1 MSFQFTALKT
11 ACPICNGQS
20 RGRNRGGRECKAVG
34 ELVFCITGL
43 DLPVPPGWVFTKLD
57 KNGLFG
63 IFAPDNGK
71 ISEADKER
79 IKRERDLL
87 RAKRLEEEA
96 KRLSLSLSVSQ
107 RDKEIRKIISQ
118 LSLSEKHRQDLHRRG
133 LNDSQIKAGL
143 FRSVQAWQKLEF
155 EVDHR
160 LAGVSIDGRS
170 LITQSGYICPTWNAD
185 GLITGWQ
192 LRADDTENGKYKWPS
207 SNIKKRPN
215 GPTSHLK
222 ETGELPI
229 TICRP
234 DGDIQR
240 IGLCEGILKPWVA
253 GQLSGWLFVGA
264 AGGNFKS
271 SKIQLQ
277 ATLQQLGQGTITY
290 FPDAGAANNRHV
302 LNRDCNTLTLLQSWG
317 YEVEV
322 ADWGQWFDK
331 EAGDIDEI
339 LTSNPSI
346 TYKPTAE
353 YLRLASPSYNPIDDS
368 EFDWSE
374 PDPELVAQHN
384 QWLENEEIIAS
395 ETAKER
401 QRQWQESYPE
411 RAHGEW
417 HQLSHLTKKPN
428 KQFSERYLTLDLAE
442 DIKPGFI
449 FVKSAMGTGK
459 TELLKHITSMF
470 ECGNIMSYRNSLL
483 MNLCERLQGKVDFVW
498 NLDTGDNK
506 LNQTWRQSRDWL
518 ALCIDSI
525 FKTIP
530 KKVLILEEVS
540 KLLDHALRGATCKR
554 LRAKILNRFAD
565 FIREAEYIICL
576 DADLA
581 NPDINYLQSLDPSK
595 QSYIYHNTF
604 KPWSWDI
611 TFFDGLVNPV
621 EYKPNSKGPFLSNL
635 IDSIVD
641 GKKCLVVGDTQVSLQ
656 AIEAK
661 IKRLFPD
668 IITTRC
674 DSFTK
679 ADNPEEIGDFL
690 TNPNEYIK
698 QVQPSVVFL
707 SPTAESSLDITVEH
721 FDEVWGLFCG
731 VVSSQS
737 AMQLLGRYRIPVPR
751 FIFARE
757 YTINAS
763 DNHSPFPKVVKKQL
777 HKKNFEIIQQ
787 IALQNYLEATNKPEE
802 EADLFDMIAALSQI
816 IDLESRTWKDPHLEA
831 VVNYQAR
838 DNYQKTNFRACLKE
852 LLKEA
857 GHSIISLTT
866 PDDRSISM
874 EREQILIDRA
884 KKISEAKDITKE
896 AAEALMLKMES
907 TSEERWQIEKA
918 LLRDKLPGVE
928 LTPEFIYWCKYDEPQ
943 ILSQLKLYWH
953 WKNKGSAQNADRKK
967 WAGALKYHTPLW
979 DIHCS
984 SLKLAV
990 IDELNI
996 EQFLDDGEYTNN
1008 DPKALSF
1015 FEACLTQHKHRLKLA
1030 LGINVTPEYG
1040 PVRLI
1045 KHILDRVAINF
1056 SGKQRRL
1063 ASGERQRFY
1072 KAVLPEATGFSL
1084 DVLKAYEL
1092 RFCNLINQPENTGIP
1107 TNGDTLND
1115 EVSQT
1120 SFLGNYSIVESVT
1133 SSIEPVS
1140 EPENTGTSNNTG
1152 ISNNTNIPETG
1163 LSQTSFIVSYPIE
1176 ESATNTIQPAPE
1188 PENTGTPTNTDTP
1201 ETDLSQ
1207 TSLVGGYSIERS
1219 VTNSIEPTF
1228 IPENTGTPPTNEP
1241 EGIGISSV
1249 DPVLYETIE
1258 GFTYLVREV
1267 LAGVYELDD
1276 LWQGICDLFDG
1287 VVEDV
1292 WNGVWQLLNL

>member
-1 MSFQFTALKT
+1 MSFQFTALKK
-11 ACPICNGQS
+11 ACPICNGQT
-20 RGRNRGGRECKAVG
+20 RGHNRGGGECKAAG

-43 DLPVPPGWVFTKLD
+43 ELPVPPGWVFTKLD

-63 IFAPDNGK
+63 IFAPDNGQ
-71 ISEADKER
+71 ISDADKER
-79 IKRERDLL
+79 IKRERDLQ
-87 RAKRLEEEA
+87 RTQRLEEEA
-96 KRLSLSLSVSQ
+96 NRLSQSLSTIE
-107 RDKEIRKIISQ
+107 RNREIGKILSQ
-118 LSLSEKHRQDLHRRG
+118 LSLTDKHRQDLHRRG
-133 LNDSQIKAGL
+133 LDDSQIKAGL
-143 FRSVQAWQKLEF
+143 FRSVQTWQKLEF

-170 LITQSGYICPTWNAD
+170 LITQSGYICPTWDAD

-192 LRADDTENGKYKWPS
+192 LRTDNAENGKYKWPS
-207 SNIKKRPN
+207 SNTKKRPN

-234 DGDIQR
+234 EGDIQR

-253 GQLSGWLFVGA
+253 GQLSGWLFIGA

-271 SKIQLQ
+271 SQTQLE
-277 ATLQQLGQGTITY
+277 ATLQQLGQRTITY

-346 TYKPTAE
+346 TYKSAAE
-353 YLRLASPSYNPIDDS
+353 YLRLAGEIFHQ
-368 EFDWSE
+368 FD
-374 PDPELVAQHN
+374 
-384 QWLENEEIIAS
+384 
-395 ETAKER
+395 ETAKDR
-401 QRQWQESYPE
+401 QRQWEESYPE

-417 HQLSHLTKKPN
+417 YQLSHLTKKPT
-428 KQFSERYLTLDLAE
+428 KQFSERYLTLDLTE

-498 NLDTGDNK
+498 DLDTGDNG

-530 KKVLILEEVS
+530 KKVLVLEEVS

-554 LRAKILNRFAD
+554 LRAKILNHFAD

-581 NPDINYLQSLDPSK
+581 NPDINYLKSLDASK

-604 KPWSWDI
+604 KPWSWNI

-621 EYKPNSKGPFLSNL
+621 EYKPNSKGPFLSSL
-635 IDSIVD
+635 IDSIVE

-661 IKRLFPD
+661 VKTLFPD

-679 ADNPEEIGDFL
+679 ADNPKEIGDFL

-737 AMQLLGRYRIPVPR
+737 AMQLLGRYRVPVPR

-802 EADLFDMIAALSQI
+802 EADLFDMIAALSKI
-816 IDLESRTWKDPHLEA
+816 IDVESRTWKNPHLEA

-852 LLKEA
+852 LLAEA
-857 GHSIISLTT
+857 GHSITSLTT
-866 PDDRSISM
+866 PDDHSITM
-874 EREQILIDRA
+874 EREQILMERA
-884 KKISEAKDITKE
+884 KKIAEAKDISKE
-896 AAEALMLKMES
+896 AAEALMMKMES

-928 LTPEFIYWCKYDEPQ
+928 LTSEFVYWCKYDEPQ

-953 WKNKGSAQNADRKK
+953 WKNKGTAQNADCKK
-967 WAGALKYHTPLW
+967 WAGALKYNTPLW

-996 EQFLDDGEYTNN
+996 EQFLDDVEYTNN

-1015 FEACLTQHKHRLKLA
+1015 FETCLTEHKHRLKFA

-1045 KHILDRVAINF
+1045 KHILERVAINF

-1072 KAVLPEATGFSL
+1072 KAILPEATGFSM

-1092 RFCNLINQPENTGIP
+1092 RFGNLINQPENSSIP
-1107 TNGDTLND
+1107 TNTGPLND
-1115 EVSQT
+1115 EVSHT
-1120 SFLGNYSIVESVT
+1120 SFVGTYPIERSVT
-1133 SSIEPVS
+1133 NPIEPVTQ
-1140 EPENTGTSNNTG
+1140 PVNTGTSNNIDT
-1152 ISNNTNIPETG
+1152 SNKIGPLTDEV
-1163 LSQTSFIVSYPIE
+1163 SQTNFFSNYSTR
-1176 ESATNTIQPAPE
+1176 ESVTNTIE
-1188 PENTGTPTNTDTP
+1188 PVTRLQDIGASTASSIPTNT
-1201 ETDLSQ
+1201 
-1207 TSLVGGYSIERS
+1207 
-1219 VTNSIEPTF
+1219 VTH
-1228 IPENTGTPPTNEP
+1228 
-1241 EGIGISSV
+1241 
-1249 DPVLYETIE
+1249 
-1258 GFTYLVREV
+1258 
-1267 LAGVYELDD
+1267 
-1276 LWQGICDLFDG
+1276 
-1287 VVEDV
+1287 
-1292 WNGVWQLLNL
+1292 